1 MDVLMSYFDEKGSM
15 RWLSLV
21 DAAVLLVFLIAIT
34 VFFFRKK
41 NYRVGIFFVLY
52 TILFVALDVVIALF
66 KITSIYFTREIMRF
80 LAVIFIAASAVVYQ
94 SDLKLLFAKFGGQ
107 TEENVYAK
115 LHNTR
120 NEDDLRY
127 ASGEIVKACQNLS
140 KNNIGA
146 LIVVCPTIISSN
158 MLDTGIR
165 LNAVLSAP
173 LLESIF
179 NTHAPL
185 HDGAVIIKNN
195 VVLAA
200 GCFLPL
206 SQNPSISKDLG
217 TRHRAAIGITEET
230 DVLTIVVSEETGII
244 SLVQNGDIKR
254 YITGEK
260 LMDALDAA
268 FGIADLSR
276 RNSRQFGR
284 NTKK

>member
-1 MDVLMSYFDEKGSM
+1 MDVLMNYFEKDNFG
-15 RWLSLV
+15 WLSLV
-21 DAAVLLVFLIAIT
+21 DAALVLVFLISIMA
-34 VFFFRKK
+34 FFLRKK
-41 NYRVGIFFVLY
+41 NYRVGFFFVLF
-52 TILFVALDVVIALF
+52 TLLFIGLDVVIAVF
-66 KITSIYFTREIMRF
+66 KLRSIFFAREIMRF
-80 LAVIFIAASAVVYQ
+80 FAIIFIAASAVVYQ

-107 TEENVYAK
+107 AEENVYAK
-115 LHNTR
+115 LHNGR
-120 NEDDLRY
+120 DEDDLRY

-140 KNNIGA
+140 KNNVGA

-158 MLDTGIR
+158 MLDTGVR
-165 LNAVLSAP
+165 LNGVLSAP

-179 NTHAPL
+179 NTHSPL

-268 FGIADLSR
+268 FGITDLSR

-284 NTKK
+284 NTRR

>member
-1 MDVLMSYFDEKGSM
+1 MDALTNYFKNIG
-15 RWLSLV
+15 WLSIV
-21 DAAVLLVFLIAIT
+21 DAAVLVAFLIGVM

-41 NYRVGIFFVLY
+41 NYRLGIFFVLY
-52 TILFVALDVVIALF
+52 TLIFVGVDVCIAF
-66 KITSIYFTREIMRF
+66 FEIKSIYFTREILRF
-80 LAVIFIAASAVVYQ
+80 LGIIFIVASAVVYQ

-115 LHNTR
+115 LHNSR

-127 ASGEIVKACQNLS
+127 ASGEIVKACQNLA

-146 LIVVCPTIISSN
+146 LIVVCPTLISSN

-165 LNAVLSAP
+165 LNSMLSAP

-179 NTHAPL
+179 NPHAPL

-195 VVLAA
+195 MVLAA

-217 TRHRAAIGITEET
+217 TRHRAAIGITEES

-260 LMDALDAA
+260 LMDALDNA
-268 FGIADLSR
+268 FGITDLSR

-284 NTKK
+284 NIKR

>member
-1 MDVLMSYFDEKGSM
+1 MQGLTDYFKNLSWISLIDAVVLVIF
-15 RWLSLV
+15 LV
-21 DAAVLLVFLIAIT
+21 VVT

-41 NYRVGIFFVLY
+41 NYRVGLFFVLFS
-52 TILFVALDVVIALF
+52 ILFAGMDVCVSLFDLKAL
-66 KITSIYFTREIMRF
+66 YFTREIFRF
-80 LAVIFIAASAVVYQ
+80 LAIIFIAASAVVYQ

-115 LHNTR
+115 LHNSR

-127 ASGEIVKACQNLS
+127 ASGEIVKACQNLAT
-140 KNNIGA
+140 NNIGA

-173 LLESIF
+173 LIESIF
-179 NTHAPL
+179 NPHAPL
-185 HDGAVIIKNN
+185 HDGAAIIKNN
-195 VVLAA
+195 MILAA

-206 SQNPSISKDLG
+206 SQNPAISKDLG
-217 TRHRAAIGITEET
+217 TRHRAAVGITEES

-254 YITGEK
+254 YMTGEK
-260 LMDALDAA
+260 LMDALDEA
-268 FGIADLSR
+268 FGITDISR
-276 RNSRQFGR
+276 RKTRNFGVGGR
-284 NTKK
+284 R

>member
-1 MDVLMSYFDEKGSM
+1 MDAVVLI
-15 RWLSLV
+15 L
-21 DAAVLLVFLIAIT
+21 FLT
-34 VFFFRKK
+34 VVSFFFFRKK
-41 NYRVGIFFVLY
+41 NYRVGVFFVLY
-52 TILFVALDVVIALF
+52 TLLFVGLDLVIAF
-66 KITSIYFTREIMRF
+66 FEIRSIYFTREIMRY
-80 LAVIFIAASAVVYQ
+80 LAIVFIVASAVVYQ

-107 TEENVYAK
+107 AEENVYAK

-127 ASGEIVKACQNLS
+127 ASGEIVKACQNLA

-165 LNAVLSAP
+165 LNGVLSAP
-173 LLESIF
+173 LIESIF
-179 NTHAPL
+179 NPHAPL

-195 VVLAA
+195 MILAA

-206 SQNPSISKDLG
+206 SQNPAISKDLG
-217 TRHRAAIGITEET
+217 TRHRAAIGITEES

-260 LMDALDAA
+260 LMDALDTA
-268 FGIADLSR
+268 FGITDISR

-284 NTKK
+284 NTRK

>member
-1 MDVLMSYFDEKGSM
+1 MDVLMNYFEKDNFG
-15 RWLSLV
+15 WLSLV
-21 DAAVLLVFLIAIT
+21 DAALVLVFLIAIMA
-34 VFFFRKK
+34 FFFRKK
-41 NYRVGIFFVLY
+41 NYRVGFFFVLF
-52 TILFVALDVVIALF
+52 TLLFIGLDVVIAVF
-66 KITSIYFTREIMRF
+66 KLRSIFFAREIMRF
-80 LAVIFIAASAVVYQ
+80 FAIIFIAASAVVYQ

-107 TEENVYAK
+107 AEENVYAK
-115 LHNTR
+115 LHNGR
-120 NEDDLRY
+120 DEDDLRY

-140 KNNIGA
+140 KNNVGA

-158 MLDTGIR
+158 MLDTGVR
-165 LNAVLSAP
+165 LNGVLSAP

-179 NTHAPL
+179 NTHSPL

-268 FGIADLSR
+268 FGITDLSR

-284 NTKK
+284 NTRR

>member
-1 MDVLMSYFDEKGSM
+1 MDALTNYFKNLGWVSV
-15 RWLSLV
+15 V
-21 DAAVLLVFLIAIT
+21 DAVVLVIFVIAVM

-52 TILFVALDVVIALF
+52 ALLFVGMDVCVGLFELKALF
-66 KITSIYFTREIMRF
+66 FTREIMRY
-80 LAVIFIAASAVVYQ
+80 LAIIFIVASAVVYQ
-94 SDLKLLFAKFGGQ
+94 SDLKLLFAKIGGQ
-107 TEENVYAK
+107 NEENVYAK

-120 NEDDLRY
+120 DEDDLRY
-127 ASGEIVKACQNLS
+127 ASGEIVKACQNLA

-165 LNAVLSAP
+165 LNGVLSAP
-173 LLESIF
+173 LLESVF
-179 NTHAPL
+179 NPHSPL

-206 SQNPSISKDLG
+206 SQNPAISKDLG
-217 TRHRAAIGITEET
+217 TRHRAAIGITEES

-244 SLVQNGDIKR
+244 SLVQNGEIKR

-260 LMDALDAA
+260 LMDALDEA
-268 FGIADLSR
+268 FGITDISR
-276 RNSRQFGR
+276 RKTRTFGR
-284 NTKK
+284 GGKK

>member
-1 MDVLMSYFDEKGSM
+1 MDVLMNYFEKDNFG
-15 RWLSLV
+15 WLSLV
-21 DAAVLLVFLIAIT
+21 DAAVILVFLIAIMA
-34 VFFFRKK
+34 FFFRKK
-41 NYRVGIFFVLY
+41 NYRVGFFFVFFSL
-52 TILFVALDVVIALF
+52 LFIGLDVVIAVF
-66 KITSIYFTREIMRF
+66 KLRSIFFAREIMRF
-80 LAVIFIAASAVVYQ
+80 LAIIFIAASAVVYQ

-107 TEENVYAK
+107 AEENVYAK
-115 LHNTR
+115 LHNSR
-120 NEDDLRY
+120 DEDDLRY

-140 KNNIGA
+140 KNNVGA

-158 MLDTGIR
+158 MLDTGVR
-165 LNAVLSAP
+165 LNGVLSAP

-179 NTHAPL
+179 NTHSPL

-268 FGIADLSR
+268 FGITDLSR

-284 NTKK
+284 NTRR